1 MSDAAR
7 PITTAHERIRS
18 EYLEMPDMSLTLDQ
32 VSRLCGVERVICMR
46 VLDALVDLKFLA
58 RNAEGAY
65 ARVTD
70 NRAIRIA
77 TAGVRD
83 YARARL
89 RRRMN

>member
-1 MSDAAR
+1 
-7 PITTAHERIRS
+7 
-18 EYLEMPDMSLTLDQ
+18 MSLTLDQ